1 MLTTATVLET
11 GKGNFDIAI
20 ALSVILLALMFAVNF
35 FLTRVQQREQL
46 RWRKVS

>member
-20 ALSVILLALMFAVNF
+20 ALGVILLLLTFAVNYL
-35 FLTRVQQREQL
+35 LTRIQQRG
-46 RWRKVS
+46 RSA